1 MPPLITPPDTTKRR
15 RFQPPIT
22 SFFTSTA
29 SNPQDDFSPSV
40 SHNHYSATTYSPM
53 PVVSAKT
60 QSNLLNA
67 GMRVRKA
74 VAEGYKT
81 KPMSTGSD
89 INPMKENKVLRTT
102 SHAELAPFCGIVKS
116 VGSGNA
122 SGDLGVN
129 SIADPGIQSN
139 GNRDAL
145 GYSYEQNHV
154 NNDDGD
160 AFSLP
165 SSSQNS
171 ESAGSV
177 SITGVKRGFEDELDD
192 DSDLTS
198 SLNPSYSACLNPN
211 PMLGRTILTPG
222 LGFQRRLHA
231 RQSHGQAYNGGVGM
245 DMDDFENAEFLL
257 SRDEVW

>member
-1 MPPLITPPDTTKRR
+1 MAPLITPPDTTKRR

-22 SFFTSTA
+22 TFFTSTA

-60 QSNLLNA
+60 QTNLLNA

-81 KPMSTGSD
+81 KSMPADSD
-89 INPMKENKVLRTT
+89 INPIKENKLLRTT

-116 VGSGNA
+116 GGGGNA
-122 SGDLGVN
+122 SRDLGVN
-129 SIADPGIQSN
+129 PIAEPVIQSN
-139 GNRDAL
+139 GNGDAL
-145 GYSYEQNHV
+145 GYSYEQNYIK
-154 NNDDGD
+154 NDDGD

-165 SSSQNS
+165 PSSQIS
-171 ESAGSV
+171 ESTVSV
-177 SITGVKRGFEDELDD
+177 STTGVKRGFEDEFEDE
-192 DSDLTS
+192 SDLTS
-198 SLNPSYSACLNPN
+198 PFNSSSPAAFN
-211 PMLGRTILTPG
+211 PMLGRTIVAPG

-231 RQSHGQAYNGGVGM
+231 RQNQGHTDNGGVGM
-245 DMDDFENAEFLL
+245 DVDDFEDAEFLL
-257 SRDEVW
+257 SREEVW